1 MHAKQYAYAEE
12 KPALQ
17 FEMALEKHMWIIAM
31 ENTANVCGMQT
42 TEALVLY
49 FHAGIRKLHL
59 TRKSESVCYN

>member
-31 ENTANVCGMQT
+31 ENTANVCGT
-42 TEALVLY
+42 
-49 FHAGIRKLHL
+49 
-59 TRKSESVCYN
+59 